1 MMQCLLLHEGAG
13 EKVILRCISH
23 KDIIIYQRYILINYN
38 MNGKIARNQEME
50 YPFFSKLDKILI
62 TPFLERNFRR
72 Y

>member
-50 YPFFSKLDKILI
+50 YPSFFE
-62 TPFLERNFRR
+62 T
-72 Y
+72 